1 MNYGLLSLRLEAIKS
16 GRDRQHILAT
26 KIAKALILSEIVILC
41 SWLRAYHELCLPLL
55 SKLGH
60 IWLDYCYYCA
70 MK

>member
-55 SKLGH
+55 SKLRH

>member
-41 SWLRAYHELCLPLL
+41 SWLRSYHELCLPLL
-55 SKLGH
+55 SKLDH